1 MTYSQQGWEYLE
13 QRAFSIRKEEAL
25 MEEGC
30 LEVCGLKISRECQ
43 CYLQSKIV
51 PQIRGRPLYDDHM
64 ERKCPLE

>member
-1 MTYSQQGWEYLE
+1 
-13 QRAFSIRKEEAL
+13 

-51 PQIRGRPLYDDHM
+51 PQIRGRPSYDDHM